1 MPDLS
6 TEYLGLRLRTP
17 IVASAGPLTARLE
30 SLKAL
35 QDAGVSAVVLPSLFE
50 EQIAHDTLQAHELWE
65 LGADSNPEATGY
77 VPELNRYESGVQR
90 YLRLVQSAKDALDIP
105 VIASL
110 NGSTPGGWT
119 AYAKL
124 LEEAGADALELNVYR
139 IVTDGWMD
147 AAQVE
152 REQAEL
158 VSTVHDSISIPLAV
172 KVSPYFSAFT
182 NVARG
187 LIAAG
192 ADGLVLFNRFYQPDI
207 DLHTLEVAPR
217 LVLSTSEEL
226 RLPLRW
232 IAILWGRVSASLAAT
247 TGVHTGKD
255 VVKCLLAGAD
265 VVMMTSALLLHGPE
279 HVRSVERELTEWIVE
294 GDYRSVSQLKGS
306 VSQQNVADPSS
317 FERAN
322 YIGTLV
328 RYANSFHTAQ
338 SWGPW

>member
-65 LGADSNPEATGY
+65 LGSDSNPEATGY
-77 VPELNRYESGVQR
+77 VPELHGYETGVER
-90 YLRLVQSAKDALDIP
+90 YLRLLESAKAALDVP

-110 NGSTPGGWT
+110 NGATPGGWT

-124 LEEAGADALELNVYR
+124 LEESGADALELNVYR
-139 IVTDGWMD
+139 VVTDGWMD
-147 AAQVE
+147 GAEVE

-158 VSTVHDSISIPLAV
+158 VSSVADTISIPLAV

-187 LIAAG
+187 LAAAG

-207 DLHTLEVAPR
+207 DLQTLEVAPR

-232 IAILWGRVSASLAAT
+232 IAILRGRVSASLAAT

-265 VVMMTSALLLHGPE
+265 VTMMTSALLQHGPD
-279 HVRSVERELTEWIVE
+279 HVRTVERELTEWVTE
-294 GDYRSVSQLKGS
+294 GDYTSVTQLKGS
-306 VSQQNVADPSS
+306 VSQRNVADPAS

-322 YIGTLV
+322 YIGALV

-338 SWGPW
+338 SMGPW